1 MLDTYKKKPI
11 EVIEKSD
18 VLVLGIQE
26 MSNGLLPEL
35 VIKVSIIELKLI
47 KKSIELVWPKEDT
60 MEKIKLKTM
69 LVPN

>member
-26 MSNGLLPEL
+26 MLNGLLPEL

-47 KKSIELVWPKEDT
+47 KKSTELVWPKEDT

-69 LVPN
+69 LLLN